1 MNVNTSGYFVTITAY
16 YKSEGVNFLK
26 LDLVNKPLAEGAFTY
41 KNTDYYHVPFD
52 VDAISD
58 SLANS
63 DGKVKIKVGNPTNPD
78 IDLNAFK
85 LAYTRFESGTVD
97 ITIVNIKGD
106 VKANT
111 PPNLEIYELLV
122 TQYKIISID
131 NINSSGFELTLQ
143 KHFNVTTNIPYKV
156 LSSKCTHDF
165 CDRYCGYSGDVTS
178 CDKTFSTCKRLGNL
192 DRFNGVLS
200 DGQY

>member
-1 MNVNTSGYFVTITAY
+1 MNVNTSSFFVTITAY

-26 LDLVNKPLAEGAFTY
+26 LDIVNKPLDKGLFTY
-41 KNTDYYHVPFD
+41 KGTNYYHVPFD
-52 VDAISD
+52 VDTLSD

-63 DGKVKIKVGNPTNPD
+63 DGKVKIKVGNSTNPD
-78 IDLNAFK
+78 INLNAFK

-97 ITIVNIKGD
+97 ITVCNVKGEVN
-106 VKANT
+106 ASST
-111 PPNLEIYELLV
+111 SNLEIHELLV
-122 TQYKIISID
+122 TRYKIVSID
-131 NINSSGFELTLQ
+131 NINANGFELTLQ

-165 CDRYCGYSGDVTS
+165 CDRYCGYAGSATS
-178 CDKTFSTCKRLGNL
+178 CDKTFATCKRLGNL

-200 DGQY
+200 DGKF